1 MEETKEYV
9 NKIKSKFS
17 LNQIESY
24 LDKLKSLNVL
34 VIGDAIIDEYIFVIP
49 KGRAIKDPILSVEY
63 ENHEIYPG
71 GALAIAGHISSYINK
86 VKLVT
91 LIGDHNTKLDFIK
104 KSLPGNIELKT
115 FIKKNASTIIK
126 KRYIDSYRNNKLF
139 KIEYINDKPI
149 ENDLTEEIVNYL
161 NGELPKYDLVVV
173 GDFGHG
179 FINDSIREVL
189 ENKSN
194 FLCVNAQSNSANMG
208 YNYINHYQKP
218 GFITMD
224 EQEIRLP
231 LMKRFDEINNVIKE
245 FYKKFSYNKFLI
257 TAGNKG
263 LIFFNNG
270 DLYKA
275 PILIDTV
282 VDTVGAGDAVFALTS
297 LLIKTEVDNEL
308 IPFIGNCAGGIK
320 ANIMGNKESVT
331 KEKLLKFIKEK
342 LQGDE

>member
-1 MEETKEYV
+1 MDKKYID
-9 NKIKSKFS
+9 KIKKKFG
-17 LNQIESY
+17 LKRIECD

-263 LIFFNNG
+263 LIFFDSG
-270 DLYKA
+270 TLYKA

>member
-1 MEETKEYV
+1 MDKKYID
-9 NKIKSKFS
+9 KIKKKFG
-17 LNQIESY
+17 LKRIECD